1 MERKK
6 FFTQGLKGIGQDLW
20 KGPVGDLVGRRLQNF
35 ANLLAPEGL
44 DHAIRNRP
52 DQWGSGEE
60 QEEALKAIPHE
71 FARPPGALPDA
82 ADFQRACTRCGDCV
96 IACPYGVIFTLG
108 GASGPLIDPNSVAC
122 QLCPDM
128 PCISACD
135 EGALQ
140 SLPPNSL
147 PKFGQA
153 ELLADACLNANLAA
167 AATGKTGARKTKS
180 GRAGTASKKSGG
192 RKKSCREC
200 AKACP
205 VPEVIMYAKD
215 KLPRFADHC
224 TGCGQ
229 CVPACPAEPVAIRIS
244 MDYG

>member
-6 FFTQGLKGIGQDLW
+6 FFTDGLKGIGQDLW
-20 KGPVGDLVGRRLQNF
+20 KGPVGEIVGRRLQNF

-44 DHAIRNRP
+44 DHAIANRP
-52 DQWGSGEE
+52 DQGELALESGEF
-60 QEEALKAIPHE
+60 AIPTE
-71 FARPPGALPDA
+71 FARPPGALPDSA
-82 ADFQRACTRCGDCV
+82 AFERACTRCGDCV

-108 GASGPLIDPNSVAC
+108 GSSGPLIDPGSVAC

-128 PCISACD
+128 PCIAACD
-135 EGALQ
+135 EGALEP
-140 SLPPNSL
+140 LPENSL

-153 ELLADACLNANLAA
+153 EVIAGACLNSSPDE
-167 AATGKTGARKTKS
+167 ATGLKRSGTAKS
-180 GRAGTASKKSGG
+180 KKKKAERAGKKSGG
-192 RKKSCREC
+192 RNKTCREC

-205 VPEVIMYAKD
+205 VPEVITFGKEN
-215 KLPRFADHC
+215 KLPRFAEHC

-229 CVPACPAEPVAIRIS
+229 CVPACPAEPRAIRIS

>member
-6 FFTQGLKGIGQDLW
+6 FFTDGLKGIGKDLW
-20 KGPVGDLVGRRLQNF
+20 KGPVGEIVGHRLQNL

-44 DHAIRNRP
+44 DHAIANRKDQGDFASDASAYRIP
-52 DQWGSGEE
+52 D
-60 QEEALKAIPHE
+60 E
-71 FARPPGALPDA
+71 FARPPGALPDPA
-82 ADFQRACTRCGDCV
+82 AFDRACTRCGDCV

-108 GASGPLIDPNSVAC
+108 GASGPLLDPNSVAC

-135 EGALQ
+135 DDALRP
-140 SLPPNSL
+140 LPANSL

-153 ELLADACLNANLAA
+153 EVISGACLNATPDKKAA
-167 AATGKTGARKTKS
+167 GDAARS
-180 GRAGTASKKSGG
+180 SSPRKKSGG
-192 RKKSCREC
+192 RKKTCREC

-205 VPEVIMYAKD
+205 VPEVISYGRGKE

-229 CVPACPAEPVAIRIS
+229 CIPACPAETAAIRIA
-244 MDYG
+244 MNDEG